1 MKPHTQPNTTT
12 HTFPYLSEKSP
23 LENNFLRILLLK
35 TQRGVMV
42 LVSWEDGSE
51 GTDGVIIQ
59 AGWVEQICCIYTLD
73 VSAFSFFLTCFVVR
87 TKSVASRFLFVCT
100 WFRMPN
106 LLESGNV
113 GTQALGVSFCYRGG
127 SRIKNDWKGGR
138 EGGRKDDKAPKVS

>member
-51 GTDGVIIQ
+51 GTDGVM
-59 AGWVEQICCIYTLD
+59 
-73 VSAFSFFLTCFVVR
+73 SAFSFFFNLFCCENKVCCEPFSFRLYMVQDAQLT
-87 TKSVASRFLFVCT
+87 
-100 WFRMPN
+100 
-106 LLESGNV
+106 
-113 GTQALGVSFCYRGG
+113 
-127 SRIKNDWKGGR
+127 
-138 EGGRKDDKAPKVS
+138 

>member
-51 GTDGVIIQ
+51 GTDGVIIK
-59 AGWVEQICCIYTLD
+59 AGWVGQICCIYTLD
-73 VSAFSFFLTCFVVR
+73 VSAFSF
-87 TKSVASRFLFVCT
+87 
-100 WFRMPN
+100 
-106 LLESGNV
+106 
-113 GTQALGVSFCYRGG
+113 
-127 SRIKNDWKGGR
+127 
-138 EGGRKDDKAPKVS
+138 